1 MVFTFSFLFSLKQGP
16 HTKMVPDDANE
27 VMRKKRKRSEGDDLE
42 QNVTEDFSFFGWKS
56 RAVIFLHSVD

>member
-1 MVFTFSFLFSLKQGP
+1 
-16 HTKMVPDDANE
+16 MVPDDANE